1 MTNDLSAGGLADAAP
16 PTLRKRIPAVLT
28 AGEAATLQVGKHR
41 FGHSLI
47 ARCIEALQ
55 AEAPHASIEPPA
67 YCRVERHKDG
77 HDWHVDTGDSD
88 HMPWCAYSGSVLLSS
103 PENFS
108 GGWFEF
114 ADPIERHRH
123 YLDLLGYSSDN
134 VHRVTSHK
142 GERRVLLMF
151 LGNANGFRS
160 RYL

>member
-1 MTNDLSAGGLADAAP
+1 MTNDLSAGGLAYAAP

-123 YLDLLGYSSDN
+123 YLDLLVYSSDN